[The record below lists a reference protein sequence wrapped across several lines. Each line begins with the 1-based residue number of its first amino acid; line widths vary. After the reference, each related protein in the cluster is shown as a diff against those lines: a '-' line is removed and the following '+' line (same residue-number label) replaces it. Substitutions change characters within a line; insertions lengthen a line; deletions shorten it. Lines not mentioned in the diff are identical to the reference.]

1 MPVGAL
7 DATFSRRTMACL
19 GDLFHYI
26 DCIHAARPGGLGSF
40 SIETLWSA
48 TVRPISFLLDELD
61 LAEIEFKAPDPNQ
74 WCIINERRMNR
85 PNKRRRR
92 WQPQPDQRR
101 RPCNRWTTRC
111 CRSAWR
117 RSERAGSVHGLFD
130 QMEALR

>member
-48 TVRPISFLLDELD
+48 TVRPICFLL
-61 LAEIEFKAPDPNQ
+61 Q
-74 WCIINERRMNR
+74 QRRKR
-85 PNKRRRR
+85 PNIVPSKK
-92 WQPQPDQRR
+92 QL
-101 RPCNRWTTRC
+101 
-111 CRSAWR
+111 SADLKSGVR
-117 RSERAGSVHGLFD
+117 VAAR
-130 QMEALR
+130 MTALGQEQTFPGQVPIQ